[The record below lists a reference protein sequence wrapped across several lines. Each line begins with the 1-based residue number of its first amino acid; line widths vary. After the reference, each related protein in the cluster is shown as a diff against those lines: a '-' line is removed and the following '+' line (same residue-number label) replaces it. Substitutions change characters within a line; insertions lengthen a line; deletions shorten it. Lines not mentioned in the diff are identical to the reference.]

1 MPRATSSR
9 RDAGRAA
16 PRRAHSH
23 RERIQQQHWST
34 AYCIRRSVVLHAGWI
49 PNTKPTVS
57 HLTGLRCSVDD
68 LARHAST
75 PPPPYPVVV
84 VSDDAP
90 VAATALARFSPGE
103 VSSSEVSGEVSSSEI
118 WTMSAG
124 LMIDSRWLSAALTS
138 SLKSFGGG
146 SFFCRNLKYLR
157 RRENTPPVLVDH
169 SSSFCAS

>member
-90 VAATALARFSPGE
+90 VAATASASE
-103 VSSSEVSGEVSSSEI
+103 VSSSEVSSSEI

-124 LMIDSRWLSAALTS
+124 LMIDSRWRSASLTS

-146 SFFCRNLKYLR
+146 FLFFRCLK
-157 RRENTPPVLVDH
+157 
-169 SSSFCAS
+169 